1 MEMKQNKK
9 KIKYYSL
16 KKVQSLACQYN
27 MIIGERSNGKTYA
40 VLDHILKTYCETK
53 KQGAIVRRWQ
63 DDFKGKRALAMYAP
77 LVADGL
83 ILKYTK
89 GQWDRIYYQSGQWYL
104 ARYDDVLDKIIHA
117 DDPFCFAFSLSSMEH
132 DKSTSYPNITTICFD
147 EFLTRGYYLPDEFVL
162 FMNVISTIVRQRI
175 DVTIYMLGNT
185 VNWTAPYFSEMGIKH
200 IKEMK
205 QGTIDVYTYGA
216 EGELKVAVE
225 YCAPL
230 GNSKD
235 SNIYFAFDNP
245 RLNMITS
252 GAWELDIYPHL
263 TVKFKPKNIKGIFF
277 ICFEG
282 DTLQCEVVELG
293 RNAFIYIHIK
303 TSPLHDYDN
312 DMIYTVTDD
321 YRINYYKSLIR
332 GRDKRSQI
340 IAMLFK
346 MDKVYYQNNEVG
358 EIVRNYRQVTD

>member
-1 MEMKQNKK
+1 MTRQNK

-16 KKVQSLACQYN
+16 KKIQSLNCQYS
-27 MIIGERSNGKTYA
+27 MIIGERSNGKTFA
-40 VLDHILKTYCETK
+40 VLDHIVKTYCETR
-53 KQGAIVRRWQ
+53 KQGALVRRWQ
-63 DDFKGKRALAMYAP
+63 DDFKGKRALTMFAP
-77 LVADGL
+77 LISEGL

-89 GQWDRIYYQSGQWYL
+89 NQWDRVYYQSGQWFF
-104 ARYDDVLDKIIHA
+104 ARYDDELDKVVHA
-117 DDPFCFAFSLSSMEH
+117 DEPFCYAFALSSMEH
-132 DKSTSYPNITTICFD
+132 DKSTSYPNITTIMFD

-162 FMNVISTIVRQRI
+162 FMNVISTIVRTRT
-175 DVTIYMLGNT
+175 DVHIYMLGNT

-205 QGTIDVYTYGA
+205 QGTIDVYTYGS
-216 EGELKVAVE
+216 EGELKLAVE

-263 TVKFKPKNIKGIFF
+263 PVKYGPKNIKGVFF

-282 DTLQCEVVELG
+282 DTLQCEIVEIE

-303 TSPLHDYDN
+303 TSPIKDYDN
-312 DMIYTVTDD
+312 DMIYTTVDD
-321 YRINYYKSLIR
+321 YRINHYKSLVKS
-332 GRDKRSQI
+332 RDRRSQI
-340 IAMLFK
+340 VAMLFK
-346 MDKVYYQNNEVG
+346 MEKIYYQNNEVG

>member
-1 MEMKQNKK
+1 
-9 KIKYYSL
+9 
-16 KKVQSLACQYN
+16 
-27 MIIGERSNGKTYA
+27 
-40 VLDHILKTYCETK
+40 
-53 KQGAIVRRWQ
+53 
-63 DDFKGKRALAMYAP
+63 
-77 LVADGL
+77 
-83 ILKYTK
+83 
-89 GQWDRIYYQSGQWYL
+89 
-104 ARYDDVLDKIIHA
+104 
-117 DDPFCFAFSLSSMEH
+117 
-132 DKSTSYPNITTICFD
+132 
-147 EFLTRGYYLPDEFVL
+147 
-162 FMNVISTIVRQRI
+162 
-175 DVTIYMLGNT
+175 
-185 VNWTAPYFSEMGIKH
+185 
-200 IKEMK
+200 MK

-263 TVKFKPKNIKGIFF
+263 TVKFKPKNIKGVFF